1 MFHPSPCFGCD
12 WIAVPLLSLYR
23 CHFMI
28 SNIVLKVTAAEKVLT
43 KSCKADEVNMIGP
56 AIHVVLSRTGSYSDD
71 HHVDIVGGG
80 RM

>member
-1 MFHPSPCFGCD
+1 
-12 WIAVPLLSLYR
+12 
-23 CHFMI
+23 MI
-28 SNIVLKVTAAEKVLT
+28 SNIVLKVTAAETVLT
-43 KSCKADEVNMIGP
+43 KSCKADEVNMISP

>member
-1 MFHPSPCFGCD
+1 MDVVSAH
-12 WIAVPLLSLYR
+12 
-23 CHFMI
+23 
-28 SNIVLKVTAAEKVLT
+28 AAEKVLI
-43 KSCKADEVNMIGP
+43 KSCKADDENMISQ